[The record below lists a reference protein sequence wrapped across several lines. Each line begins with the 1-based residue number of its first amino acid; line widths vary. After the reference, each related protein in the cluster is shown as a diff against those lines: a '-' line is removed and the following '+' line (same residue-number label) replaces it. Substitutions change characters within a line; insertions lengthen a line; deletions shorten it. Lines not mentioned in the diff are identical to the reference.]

1 MVFRIPYPTQNK
13 EKYIF
18 FILKIFFTEMI
29 TDHIVNMHSS
39 EIVKDIQPAVE
50 TALAMVLEDIANKF
64 LKHIPSE
71 MVFPN

>member
-1 MVFRIPYPTQNK
+1 M
-13 EKYIF
+13 IF
-18 FILKIFFTEMI
+18 VFTEMI
-29 TDHIVNMHSS
+29 TDHIVKMHSS
-39 EIVKDIQPAVE
+39 DLAKEVQPAVE